1 MAKTSSFLKEEYGLK
16 SDNIFKSRSAKEVD
30 LRAWV
35 DREKEIKQWNK
46 VIETSAKANDSNFL
60 VFIIGGYGMGK
71 TLSLLKIK
79 QQAQKEGLFSIYLN
93 FKSEEKSSKPG
104 LDFIQRIFKG
114 INFENIKI
122 KEKDIEPLF
131 SVFPDAGNVFE
142 KILVRKQTQ
151 IWGKTHRDDASRNA
165 IAFLRGEKNPNANEL
180 RQLGAVRK
188 ITSVDVAKE
197 YLISLLY
204 LIKKAGF
211 PTLAVII
218 DEFEYLFSIVT
229 SSQQAI
235 YLAVLRA
242 LYDLNTAIPKE
253 INDCSN
259 IAFFIAS
266 SEDGWRR
273 LSDLEKREGG
283 TGGPIVPLKQRIS
296 STITLKELN
305 KENTKELIEIRLGY
319 NRIEGKYKK
328 TPLIPYTEDF
338 VNYIYKLTL
347 GKPRFILERC
357 DHVLDSGLEKGIPRL
372 TAKFA
377 SEVFKER
384 GYSY

>member
-16 SDNIFKSRSAKEVD
+16 SDNIFKSRSAKEDD

-35 DREKEIKQWNK
+35 NREKEIKQWNK
-46 VIETSAKANDSNFL
+46 VIESSAKANDSNFL
-60 VFIIGGYGMGK
+60 VFIIGEYGIGK
-71 TLSLLKIK
+71 TLALLKIRE
-79 QQAQKEGLFSIYLN
+79 QALEEGLFPIYLN

-114 INFENIKI
+114 INFEIIKI
-122 KEKDIEPLF
+122 KKNDIESLL

-151 IWGKTHRDDASRNA
+151 IWGKTYRDDASRIA
-165 IAFLRGEKNPNANEL
+165 IAFLRGEKNPNVNEL
-180 RQLGAVRK
+180 KQLGAVRK
-188 ITSVDVAKE
+188 ITSVDIAKE
-197 YLISLLY
+197 YLIGLLY
-204 LIKKAGF
+204 LLKKAGY

-242 LYDLNTAIPKE
+242 LYDLNTAIPRE
-253 INDCSN
+253 INGCSN

-273 LSDLEKREGG
+273 LLELARKERV
-283 TGGPIVPLKQRIS
+283 TGGPIVPLKQRINN
-296 STITLKELN
+296 TITLKELS
-305 KENTKELIEIRLGY
+305 KKNTKKLIEIRLSY
-319 NRIEGKYKK
+319 NRVEGKFQG
-328 TPLIPYTEDF
+328 TPLIPYTDDF

-347 GKPRFILERC
+347 GNPRFVLERC
-357 DHVLDSGLEKGIPRL
+357 DHVLDSGLEKGILHL

-377 SEVFKER
+377 TEVFKER